1 MAPRSSDFGIDTASL
16 EKMAKRLGIL
26 PDYVRRGIIATVN
39 QTADDTLA
47 RGVEYITQR
56 VNLEQAYV
64 RKHLRITKRAS
75 LGSDTAIITATKRP
89 VLLSRFDARQVF
101 GPSRDRRG
109 RTSKPVPA
117 GVSVSVK
124 PGRRITMAHAFLLRL
139 NGSAVQGL
147 AVRATPE
154 ARRALNK
161 REWKEA
167 DQRGYTVLHGPSV
180 SQLFTSAITEGQL
193 LPSVDKMAANLLERI
208 NAF

>member
-1 MAPRSSDFGIDTASL
+1 MALRSSDFGIDTTSL
-16 EKMAKRLGIL
+16 EKMAKRMGIL

-47 RGVEYITQR
+47 KGVEYITQR
-56 VNLEQAYV
+56 VNLEQPYV
-64 RKHLRITKRAS
+64 RKHLRITKRAN

-154 ARRALNK
+154 VRRALNK

-167 DQRGYTVLHGPSV
+167 DQRGDAVLHGPSV

-193 LPSVDKMAANLLERI
+193 LPDVDKMATNLLERI